1 MDIENNT
8 NDISQSKQVA
18 NAGNSAEN
26 TPRKRKRVVLY
37 NYVKSTW
44 NMDMVYAAIALLVSY
59 LMMALTVFLVNLTV
73 PNVPGK
79 ISFITM
85 ASIFCGIY
93 SFIVCA
99 RKMYSDKRFNKI
111 NFLILFLA
119 MVNLISWAYMLR

>member
-1 MDIENNT
+1 MEDLVNNT
-8 NDISQSKQVA
+8 ADSATEDASKGESTV
-18 NAGNSAEN
+18 
-26 TPRKRKRVVLY
+26 PKKRKRIVLY

-44 NMDMVYAAIALLVSY
+44 TMDMVYAAIALLVSY
-59 LMMALTVFLVNLTV
+59 LMMALTIFLVNITV

-99 RKMYSDKRFNKI
+99 RKMYSDRRFNKI
-111 NFLILFLA
+111 NFLILFFA
-119 MVNLISWAYMLR
+119 MINLISWAYMLR

>member
-1 MDIENNT
+1 MEDLVNNT
-8 NDISQSKQVA
+8 SDSATEDASKSEGTV
-18 NAGNSAEN
+18 
-26 TPRKRKRVVLY
+26 TKKRKRIVLY

-44 NMDMVYAAIALLVSY
+44 TIDMVYAAISLLVSY
-59 LMMALTVFLVNLTV
+59 LMMALTIFLVNLTV

-93 SFIVCA
+93 SFVVCA

-111 NFLILFLA
+111 NFLILFFA
-119 MVNLISWAYMLR
+119 MINLISWAYMLRW

>member
-1 MDIENNT
+1 MEDLVNNT
-8 NDISQSKQVA
+8 TDSATEDASKSEGTV
-18 NAGNSAEN
+18 
-26 TPRKRKRVVLY
+26 PKKRKRIVLY

-44 NMDMVYAAIALLVSY
+44 TIDMVYAAIALLVSY
-59 LMMALTVFLVNLTV
+59 LMMALTIFLVNLTV

-111 NFLILFLA
+111 NFLILFFA
-119 MVNLISWAYMLR
+119 MINLISWAYMLR

>member
-1 MDIENNT
+1 MEDLVNNT
-8 NDISQSKQVA
+8 SDSATEDASKSEGTV
-18 NAGNSAEN
+18 
-26 TPRKRKRVVLY
+26 TKKRKRIVLY

-44 NMDMVYAAIALLVSY
+44 TIDMVYAAISLLVSY
-59 LMMALTVFLVNLTV
+59 LMMALTIFLVNLTV

-93 SFIVCA
+93 SFVVCA

-111 NFLILFLA
+111 NFLILFFA
-119 MVNLISWAYMLR
+119 MINLISWAYMLR

>member
-1 MDIENNT
+1 MEDLVNNT
-8 NDISQSKQVA
+8 SDSATEDASKSEGTV
-18 NAGNSAEN
+18 
-26 TPRKRKRVVLY
+26 TKKRKRIVLY

-44 NMDMVYAAIALLVSY
+44 TIDMVYAAIALLVSY
-59 LMMALTVFLVNLTV
+59 LMMALTIFLVNLTV

-93 SFIVCA
+93 SFVVCA

-111 NFLILFLA
+111 NFLILFFA
-119 MVNLISWAYMLR
+119 MINLISWAYMLR

>member
-1 MDIENNT
+1 MEDLVNNT
-8 NDISQSKQVA
+8 SDSATEDASKSEGTV
-18 NAGNSAEN
+18 
-26 TPRKRKRVVLY
+26 PKKRKRIVLY

-44 NMDMVYAAIALLVSY
+44 TIDMVYAAIALLVSY
-59 LMMALTVFLVNLTV
+59 LMMALTIFLVNLTV

-111 NFLILFLA
+111 NFLILFFA
-119 MVNLISWAYMLR
+119 MINLISWAYMLR

>member
-1 MDIENNT
+1 MEDLVNNMA
-8 NDISQSKQVA
+8 DS
-18 NAGNSAEN
+18 SAEDASKSEG
-26 TPRKRKRVVLY
+26 TVPKKRKRIVLY

-44 NMDMVYAAIALLVSY
+44 TIDMVYAAIALLVSY
-59 LMMALTVFLVNLTV
+59 LMMALTIFLVNLTV

-111 NFLILFLA
+111 NFLILFFA
-119 MVNLISWAYMLR
+119 MINLISWAYMLR

>member
-1 MDIENNT
+1 MEDLVNNT
-8 NDISQSKQVA
+8 ADSATEDASKSEGTV
-18 NAGNSAEN
+18 
-26 TPRKRKRVVLY
+26 TKKRKRIVLY

-44 NMDMVYAAIALLVSY
+44 TMDMVYAAIALLVSY
-59 LMMALTVFLVNLTV
+59 LMMALTIFLVNLTV

-93 SFIVCA
+93 SFVVCA

-111 NFLILFLA
+111 NFLILFFA
-119 MVNLISWAYMLR
+119 MINLISWAYMLR

>member
-1 MDIENNT
+1 MEDLVNNT
-8 NDISQSKQVA
+8 SDSATEDASKSEGTV
-18 NAGNSAEN
+18 
-26 TPRKRKRVVLY
+26 PKKRKRIVLY

-44 NMDMVYAAIALLVSY
+44 TIDMVYAAIALLVSY
-59 LMMALTVFLVNLTV
+59 LMMALTIFLVNITV

-99 RKMYSDKRFNKI
+99 RKMYSDRRFNKI
-111 NFLILFLA
+111 NFLILFFA
-119 MVNLISWAYMLR
+119 MINLISWAYMLR

>member
-1 MDIENNT
+1 MEDLVNNT
-8 NDISQSKQVA
+8 ADSATEDASKSEGTA
-18 NAGNSAEN
+18 
-26 TPRKRKRVVLY
+26 PKKRKRIVLY

-44 NMDMVYAAIALLVSY
+44 TIDMVYAAIALLVSY
-59 LMMALTVFLVNLTV
+59 LMMALTIFLVNLTV

-93 SFIVCA
+93 SFVVCA

-111 NFLILFLA
+111 NFLILFFA
-119 MVNLISWAYMLR
+119 MINLISWAYMLR

>member
-1 MDIENNT
+1 MEDLVNNT
-8 NDISQSKQVA
+8 SDSATEDASKSEGTV
-18 NAGNSAEN
+18 
-26 TPRKRKRVVLY
+26 PKKRKRIVLY

-44 NMDMVYAAIALLVSY
+44 TIDMVYAAIALLVSY
-59 LMMALTVFLVNLTV
+59 LMMALTIFLVNLTV

-93 SFIVCA
+93 SFVVCA

-111 NFLILFLA
+111 NFLILFFA
-119 MVNLISWAYMLR
+119 MINLISWAYMLRW

>member
-1 MDIENNT
+1 MEDLVNNT
-8 NDISQSKQVA
+8 SDSATEDASKSEGTV
-18 NAGNSAEN
+18 
-26 TPRKRKRVVLY
+26 PKKRKRIVLY

-44 NMDMVYAAIALLVSY
+44 TIDMVYAAIALLVSY
-59 LMMALTVFLVNLTV
+59 LMMALTIFLVNLTV

-111 NFLILFLA
+111 NFLILFFA
-119 MVNLISWAYMLR
+119 MINLISWAYMLRW

>member
-1 MDIENNT
+1 MEDLVNNT
-8 NDISQSKQVA
+8 SDSATEDASKSEGTV
-18 NAGNSAEN
+18 
-26 TPRKRKRVVLY
+26 PKKRKRIVLY

-44 NMDMVYAAIALLVSY
+44 TIDMVYAAIALLVSY
-59 LMMALTVFLVNLTV
+59 LMMALTIFLVNLTV

-99 RKMYSDKRFNKI
+99 RKMYSDRRFNKI
-111 NFLILFLA
+111 NFLILFFA
-119 MVNLISWAYMLR
+119 MINLISWAYMLRW

>member
-1 MDIENNT
+1 MEDLVNNT
-8 NDISQSKQVA
+8 ADSATEDASKSEGTV
-18 NAGNSAEN
+18 
-26 TPRKRKRVVLY
+26 TKKRKRIVLY

-44 NMDMVYAAIALLVSY
+44 TMDMVYAAIALLVSY
-59 LMMALTVFLVNLTV
+59 LMMALTIFLVNLTV

-93 SFIVCA
+93 SFVVCA

-111 NFLILFLA
+111 NFLILFFA
-119 MVNLISWAYMLR
+119 MINLISWAYMLRW

>member
-1 MDIENNT
+1 MEDLVNNT
-8 NDISQSKQVA
+8 SDSATEDASKGESTV
-18 NAGNSAEN
+18 
-26 TPRKRKRVVLY
+26 PKKRKRIVLY

-44 NMDMVYAAIALLVSY
+44 TMDMVYAAIALLVSY
-59 LMMALTVFLVNLTV
+59 LMMAFTIFLVNLTV

-99 RKMYSDKRFNKI
+99 RKMYSDRRFNKI
-111 NFLILFLA
+111 NFLILFFA
-119 MVNLISWAYMLR
+119 MINLISWAYMLR